1 MDEDI
6 TEGFPHWACF
16 EHSIRNIHKPNI
28 LNVISGDGTSSNTAS
43 GMVIQSVLD
52 NEFMKHPMGGVPIV

>member
-1 MDEDI
+1 MYEDI
-6 TEGFPHWACF
+6 TEGFLHWAWF
-16 EHSIRNIHKPNI
+16 KHSIINMHKHNI
-28 LNVISGDGTSSNTAS
+28 LNVISGDVTSSNIAS